1 MYLEIEDLA
10 SNALIELMKAKNE
23 RFVSYKDMEIYGEA
37 VAKSIIGNGDGAILL
52 LSRDRTTALY
62 ESYPELFEERAVG
75 RDSGVFLREGKS
87 EADLKRFRGWL
98 PLKALIAFVSSDA
111 QAVLGIY
118 ENERRKT

>member
-1 MYLEIEDLA
+1 MARPLSKTLTTTRVEYKTVEVVDGVPQFVDRPDAVFSGILE
-10 SNALIELMKAKNE
+10 K
-23 RFVSYKDMEIYGEA
+23 
-37 VAKSIIGNGDGAILL
+37 
-52 LSRDRTTALY
+52 
-62 ESYPELFEERAVG
+62 ERAVG

-111 QAVLGIY
+111 KAVLGIY

>member
-62 ESYPELFEERAVG
+62 ESYPELFEERARKGQWGVSPG
-75 RDSGVFLREGKS
+75 GKVRGGSKEISGMAAAEGSYCICK
-87 EADLKRFRGWL
+87 F
-98 PLKALIAFVSSDA
+98 
-111 QAVLGIY
+111 
-118 ENERRKT
+118 RRKGRPWNL

>member
-1 MYLEIEDLA
+1 MESTYFSEYLSGSLRLQ
-10 SNALIELMKAKNE
+10 SW
-23 RFVSYKDMEIYGEA
+23 V
-37 VAKSIIGNGDGAILL
+37 VH
-52 LSRDRTTALY
+52 
-62 ESYPELFEERAVG
+62 ERAVG

-111 QAVLGIY
+111 KAVLGIY